1 MFHEMRALSVLADV
15 GSIQRTAERL
25 LRTQSAVT
33 RQIQR
38 LEDDL
43 GVKLLDRRAKPPTLT
58 PVGRMVLERC
68 RLILRSVAE
77 LKSSVSSD
85 GEPSGTLRIGL
96 GNALADDDMADRL
109 RDLGRRF
116 PRLTIHIKTD
126 WTPALIQNVSQGLLD
141 AAIAPKR
148 PEMILPQDVAGSVIG
163 LEPLA
168 FVAAGDCTVARR
180 ASLKHLATRQWVV
193 KPAGCGTRETL
204 RLMLERQ
211 ALPFNIAAE
220 VPDENIQLSLIARG
234 LGVGLVSM
242 RSVRRHAQRD
252 EVRVLDVPRAKAFLE
267 VAVVRSGFLGC
278 LGAAIDVLEKEFAG
292 RYGEPPPRRPPAGAG

>member
-1 MFHEMRALSVLADV
+1 MFHEMRAFAVLADV

-25 LRTQSAVT
+25 FLTQSAVT

-38 LEDDL
+38 LENTL
-43 GVKLLDRRAKPPTLT
+43 GVMLLDRRAKPPTVT
-58 PVGRMVLERC
+58 PIGRMVLERC

-85 GEPSGTLRIGL
+85 GEPSGTLRIGV
-96 GNALADDDMADRL
+96 GNALADDDLANRL
-109 RDLGRRF
+109 HDLGRRF
-116 PRLTIHIKTD
+116 PRLAIHIKTD
-126 WTPALIQNVSQGLLD
+126 WTPTLIQNVSQGLLD
-141 AAIAPKR
+141 VAVAPKR
-148 PEMILPQDVAGSVIG
+148 PEIKLPQDVTGNVIG

-168 FVAAGDCTVARR
+168 FVAAGDCKIARR

-193 KPAGCGTRETL
+193 KPTGCGTRETL

-220 VPDENIQLSLIARG
+220 VPDENIQLSLIVRG

-252 EVRVLDVPRAKAFLE
+252 KVQVLDVPRAKAFLE

-278 LGAAIDVLEKEFAG
+278 LGAAIDFLEKKLAG
-292 RYGEPPPRRPPAGAG
+292 RYVKASAHQPLIGVG